1 MRIGKLHGKKK
12 YESQF
17 PVNNMLN
24 EEIKK
29 KKLKKKN

>member
-1 MRIGKLHGKKK
+1 MRTGKITWKKK

-29 KKLKKKN
+29 KLKKKN

>member
-1 MRIGKLHGKKK
+1 MRTGKLYGKKNMNLN
-12 YESQF
+12 F
-17 PVNNMLN
+17 MLN